1 MDISLCQKR
10 GVWSCRTF
18 VTLLTASLVKYC
30 NMFQP
35 VGYHCNQPLN
45 DCWKFIQRSYPTSDL
60 YEIVHVQYEILRL
73 APSDAVIDEDEVDDV
88 ELYLFFAH
96 NVLATVEKSL
106 LLLEKDSTCI
116 IDVPNILNQLYQNL
130 NSRIQQK
137 FLVLKRHRKW
147 SR

>member
-1 MDISLCQKR
+1 M
-10 GVWSCRTF
+10 
-18 VTLLTASLVKYC
+18 
-30 NMFQP
+30 
-35 VGYHCNQPLN
+35 
-45 DCWKFIQRSYPTSDL
+45 
-60 YEIVHVQYEILRL
+60 QYEILRL

-137 FLVLKRHRKW
+137 FLVLKRHRK
-147 SR
+147 